1 MKELNKEILLE
12 IDGGL
17 NISGSLLSSYTKA
30 IKPILYVGR
39 SLGTAIRRISSGNL
53 C

>member
-1 MKELNKEILLE
+1 MKELNKETLLN

-17 NISGSLLSSYTKA
+17 NITGSLVTSFTNA
-30 IKPILYVGR
+30 INTILNLGR
-39 SLGTAIRRISSGNL
+39 NLGTSIRRINSGNL

>member
-17 NISGSLLSSYTKA
+17 NISGSLVSSFTKA
-30 IKPILYVGR
+30 INAILDLGR
-39 SLGTAIRRISSGNL
+39 SLDTAIRRISSGNL